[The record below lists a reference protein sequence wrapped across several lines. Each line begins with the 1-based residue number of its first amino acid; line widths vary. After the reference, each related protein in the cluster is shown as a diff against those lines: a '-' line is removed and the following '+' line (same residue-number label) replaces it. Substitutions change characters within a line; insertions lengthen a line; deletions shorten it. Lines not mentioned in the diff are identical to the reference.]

1 LSRVHTGAVATDYVE
16 TILRMPEMIEWMDAA
31 RLEPDDVEELEMEF

>member
-1 LSRVHTGAVATDYVE
+1 
-16 TILRMPEMIEWMDAA
+16 MPEMIEWTDAA